1 MKKTLTIEE
10 VDENGNLPAGW
21 RDKEKVNPTA
31 NSIKD
36 QWFEEAVA
44 GANLAQ

>member
-10 VDENGNLPAGW
+10 VDENGNLPAGR

-31 NSIKD
+31 KSIKD